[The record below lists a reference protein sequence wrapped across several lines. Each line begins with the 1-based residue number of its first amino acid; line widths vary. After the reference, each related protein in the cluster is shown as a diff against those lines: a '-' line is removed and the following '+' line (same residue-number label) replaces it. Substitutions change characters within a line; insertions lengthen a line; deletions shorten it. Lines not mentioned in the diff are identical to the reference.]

1 MCSYLL
7 IEKITEFDP
16 LSLLRSRGEMTN
28 HYLVHWDGYQAN
40 LQASFERQFLAES
53 FVDVTLA
60 VDSGLI
66 KCHRVVLCAASA
78 YFQQLLSQHNC
89 SHPII
94 FMRDMQYWEVRCNR
108 VH

>member
-1 MCSYLL
+1 MLLFINRENYL
-7 IEKITEFDP
+7 I
-16 LSLLRSRGEMTN
+16 LSCLCYLSEVSEMTN
-28 HYLVHWDGYQAN
+28 HYLVHWDDYQTN
-40 LQASFERQFLAES
+40 LQASFERQFLSES

-94 FMRDMQYWEVRCNR
+94 FMRDMQYWEVRCNT
-108 VH
+108 VN